1 MQLLS
6 QDHSSKFN
14 GWLHERDTVWATLLY
29 AKQQG
34 MPEAVLSDKAA
45 LLAARQ
51 TALLNNGYGGN
62 EIAQQSIFESSAAD
76 VGSGVLG
83 AVTGMMTIGS
93 VAGRPVGLGGGVLA
107 EDEEIVVF
115 ESARGSGKI
124 KIHDPEGQSAQSLAV
139 AGSPEQAYQG
149 AFGRSPSSGE
159 PYWQTTA
166 GQIASTGRF
175 AYLDAA
181 GSPGHVSI
189 YGGSNR
195 NPIEFIKIWTRR
207 IFGP

>member
-1 MQLLS
+1 
-6 QDHSSKFN
+6 
-14 GWLHERDTVWATLLY
+14 
-29 AKQQG
+29 
-34 MPEAVLSDKAA
+34 
-45 LLAARQ
+45 
-51 TALLNNGYGGN
+51 
-62 EIAQQSIFESSAAD
+62 
-76 VGSGVLG
+76 
-83 AVTGMMTIGS
+83 
-93 VAGRPVGLGGGVLA
+93 VLA

-115 ESARGSGKI
+115 ESARGSSKI
-124 KIHDPEGQSAQSLAV
+124 KTHDPEGQSAQSLAV
-139 AGSPEQAYQG
+139 VGSPEQAYQA

-166 GQIASTGRF
+166 GQIAATGRF

-189 YGGSNR
+189 YGGFYQ